1 MTLPRRRLV
10 FLLGGGIAI
19 LIPLLLLLGTSSRG
33 AERALTTTVKH
44 GEFRVVVTTTG
55 ELRARRFVQV
65 QGPTNAQQ
73 AQQYQMRIASLV
85 PEGTVVKAGD
95 VVGELDRSGIASK
108 VQEVALA
115 LEKAEAQYQQAELD
129 STLQLSQA
137 REEIRNL
144 EYALEERQIAK
155 EQSAYE
161 APSLQRQAEIDLDKA
176 RRALDQARSNYI
188 TKEQQARAKMREVGS
203 DVERQRN
210 LLAIVREVEAAYTI
224 RAPADGMVIYAKEWN
239 GQKKTAGSQVSP
251 WDPTVATLPDLSQME
266 SVTYVNEIDIR
277 KVAVGQ
283 SVEISLDADPSKRL
297 TGTVTQVAN
306 VGEQRP
312 NADAKVFEVKIEVQ
326 QSDTTILPGMTTGN
340 AILTSTVR
348 DALSIPLETVAIE
361 GDVTFVY
368 RRTGRGIVRRE
379 IATGIMNDDEIVV
392 LHGLEEGDEVLF
404 TPPADGSPPP
414 LERLPPELVPP
425 NDTAAVPAADT
436 LLTATPAVPAADT
449 LPPKTPTVP
458 DARPGT
464 SAPTSPGS

>member
-1 MTLPRRRLV
+1 
-10 FLLGGGIAI
+10 
-19 LIPLLLLLGTSSRG
+19 
-33 AERALTTTVKH
+33 
-44 GEFRVVVTTTG
+44 
-55 ELRARRFVQV
+55 
-65 QGPTNAQQ
+65 
-73 AQQYQMRIASLV
+73 
-85 PEGTVVKAGD
+85 
-95 VVGELDRSGIASK
+95 
-108 VQEVALA
+108 
-115 LEKAEAQYQQAELD
+115 
-129 STLQLSQA
+129 
-137 REEIRNL
+137 
-144 EYALEERQIAK
+144 
-155 EQSAYE
+155 
-161 APSLQRQAEIDLDKA
+161 
-176 RRALDQARSNYI
+176 
-188 TKEQQARAKMREVGS
+188 
-203 DVERQRN
+203 
-210 LLAIVREVEAAYTI
+210 
-224 RAPADGMVIYAKEWN
+224 
-239 GQKKTAGSQVSP
+239 
-251 WDPTVATLPDLSQME
+251 ME

-425 NDTAAVPAADT
+425 KDTAAVPAADT

-449 LPPKTPTVP
+449 LPTKTPTVP